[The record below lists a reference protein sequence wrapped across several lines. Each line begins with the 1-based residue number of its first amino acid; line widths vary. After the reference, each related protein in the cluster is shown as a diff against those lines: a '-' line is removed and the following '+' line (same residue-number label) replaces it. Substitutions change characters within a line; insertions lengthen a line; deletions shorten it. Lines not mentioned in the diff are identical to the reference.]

1 MVLASI
7 KTQYISD
14 LTGTIIIITII
25 VPIILIIII
34 SIGEGPFKMFRVA
47 PLVKKFLA
55 SSTTSLQ
62 LVLVEPFPT
71 RTATSSE

>member
-25 VPIILIIII
+25 VPIIIIII